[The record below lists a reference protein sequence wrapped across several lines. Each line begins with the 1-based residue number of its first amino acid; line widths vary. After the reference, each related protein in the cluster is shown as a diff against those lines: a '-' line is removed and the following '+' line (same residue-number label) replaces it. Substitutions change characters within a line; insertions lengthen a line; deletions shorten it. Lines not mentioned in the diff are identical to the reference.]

1 MVLQLRQICLA
12 TGDLEGVAAQIEVL
26 FGLTPCFT
34 DPDVAR
40 FGARNLLFQLGT
52 DFLELIAPTSPKA
65 PLQRFLN
72 RQGGDGGYMAITQ
85 VASAA
90 DQQAIRD
97 HATAAGIRIAW
108 ELSHRGADFLQWN
121 PADTGGSF
129 LETSFDHVGQ
139 LEGDWSAAGGAI
151 GPATPF
157 RLTGITVRS
166 PEPAAT
172 AARWGMMLGLVPE
185 DGARLVLR
193 NADIAFAPP
202 TEDGATGLTRIDL
215 HSPEAPAILDRAT
228 AMGLDVKTEGEAGAF
243 PLCGV
248 EIALRP

>member
-26 FGLTPCFT
+26 FGQAPCFT

-40 FGARNLLFQLGT
+40 FGARNLLFQFGT

-65 PLQRFLN
+65 PLQRFLD

-97 HATAAGIRIAW
+97 RATAAGIRIAW
-108 ELSHRGADFLQWN
+108 ELRHRGADFLQWN

-129 LETSFDHVGQ
+129 LETSFDHAGQ
-139 LEGDWSAAGGAI
+139 PEGDWSAAGGAI

-202 TEDGATGLTRIDL
+202 TEEGATGLTRIEL
-215 HSPEAPAILDRAT
+215 HSPEAPAILERAT

>member
-26 FGLTPCFT
+26 FGLPPCFT
-34 DPDVAR
+34 DPDVAD
-40 FGARNLLFQLGT
+40 FGARNLLFQIGT
-52 DFLELIAPTSPKA
+52 DFIELIAPTSPKA
-65 PLQRFLN
+65 PLQRFLD

-90 DQQAIRD
+90 EQQAIRD
-97 HATAAGIRIAW
+97 RASAAGIRIAW

-129 LETSFDHVGQ
+129 LETSFDHAGDF
-139 LEGDWSAAGGAI
+139 EGEWSAAGGAI

-157 RLTGITVRS
+157 RLEGITVRS
-166 PEPAAT
+166 LDPAAT
-172 AARWGMMLGLVPE
+172 AARWGMMLGLVPQ
-185 DGARLVLR
+185 DGPRLALR
-193 NADIAFAPP
+193 NASIAFAPP
-202 TEDGATGLTRIDL
+202 AEDGATGLTRIEL

-228 AMGLDVKTEGEAGAF
+228 AMGLEVRAEGEAGSF

-248 EIALRP
+248 EIALRA